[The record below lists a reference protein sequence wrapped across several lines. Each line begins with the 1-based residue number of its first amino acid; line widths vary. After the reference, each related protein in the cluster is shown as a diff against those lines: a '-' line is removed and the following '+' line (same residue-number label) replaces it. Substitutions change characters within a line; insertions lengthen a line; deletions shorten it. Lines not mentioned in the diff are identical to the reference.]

1 MLISKKDKYLSKK
14 DSFICV
20 HNTIYQI
27 NCYISSQIK
36 ETMNIHIDN
45 NFDTRYYLTE
55 IDKTPTSI
63 FCYHKEISEVY
74 VVEHKHNKAQFLYC
88 EGGIV
93 YVKIGKD
100 TFYLPA
106 RHYMWIP
113 PHTEHSIH
121 PNTPEVILRNLYF
134 PINEGD
140 HAFYKKVGIYPADGL
155 LLELLLF
162 SNQWKGDISPENR
175 SEYIIAQAFKE
186 ILPKVSK
193 ASLRLALPLPH
204 DERLKKI
211 VQFLDDNMDSSI
223 TMKKITAEFGFS
235 ERSLSRL
242 FQKDLAM
249 TFVQYF
255 TILRMLRAL
264 QLLIDGSYSISE
276 ISNMVGYNSLPTFS
290 NTFQKVIGVRP
301 TDYSKKKDIL

>member
-1 MLISKKDKYLSKK
+1 MNVNL
-14 DSFICV
+14 
-20 HNTIYQI
+20 HN
-27 NCYISSQIK
+27 K
-36 ETMNIHIDN
+36 
-45 NFDTRYYLTE
+45 FDTRYYLTE
-55 IDKTPTSI
+55 IDKNLNSI
-63 FCYHKEISEVY
+63 FCYHKEISEAY
-74 VVEHKHNKAQFLYC
+74 VIAHQHEKGQFLYC

-113 PHTEHSIH
+113 PNAEHSIH
-121 PNTPEVILRNLYF
+121 PNSPEVIMRNLYF
-134 PINEGD
+134 PISEND
-140 HAFYKKVGIYPADGL
+140 HPFYKEIGIYPADGL

-162 SNQWKGDISPENR
+162 SNKWMGDITPSNK
-175 SEYIIAQAFKE
+175 SDYIIAQAFKE
-186 ILPKVSK
+186 ILPQISK
-193 ASLRLALPLPH
+193 NSLRLALPLPS

-211 VQFLDDNMDSSI
+211 VQYLEDHMDSSI
-223 TMKKITAEFGFS
+223 TMKKITGQFGFS

-242 FQKDLAM
+242 FQKDLSM

-264 QLLIDGSYSISE
+264 QLLINGSYSISE

-301 TDYSKKKDIL
+301 TDYSKMKDIL

>member
-1 MLISKKDKYLSKK
+1 MDTFL
-14 DSFICV
+14 
-20 HNTIYQI
+20 NTAL
-27 NCYISSQIK
+27 
-36 ETMNIHIDN
+36 
-45 NFDTRYYLTE
+45 DTRYYLTE
-55 IDKTPTSI
+55 IDKISNSI
-63 FCYHKEISEVY
+63 FCYHKEISEAY
-74 VVEHKHNKAQFLYC
+74 VVEHKHKKGQFLYC

-100 TFYLPA
+100 TYYLPA

-113 PHTEHSIH
+113 PYAEHSIH
-121 PNTPEVILRNLYF
+121 PNTPDVIMRNLYF
-134 PINEGD
+134 PIIESD
-140 HAFYKKVGIYPADGL
+140 DIFYRKVGIYPANGL
-155 LLELLLF
+155 VLEMLLF
-162 SNQWKGDISPENR
+162 SNKWLGDITSDKKGDFV
-175 SEYIIAQAFKE
+175 IASAFKE
-186 ILPKVSK
+186 ILPQVSIN
-193 ASLRLALPLPH
+193 SLKLTLPLPT
-204 DERLKKI
+204 DERLLKI
-211 VQFLDDNMDSSI
+211 VQFLEDHMDSSI

-242 FQKDLAM
+242 FQKDLQM

-264 QLLIDGSYSISE
+264 KLLIDGTFSIGE

>member
-1 MLISKKDKYLSKK
+1 
-14 DSFICV
+14 
-20 HNTIYQI
+20 
-27 NCYISSQIK
+27 
-36 ETMNIHIDN
+36 
-45 NFDTRYYLTE
+45 
-55 IDKTPTSI
+55 
-63 FCYHKEISEVY
+63 
-74 VVEHKHNKAQFLYC
+74 
-88 EGGIV
+88 
-93 YVKIGKD
+93 
-100 TFYLPA
+100 
-106 RHYMWIP
+106 
-113 PHTEHSIH
+113 
-121 PNTPEVILRNLYF
+121 
-134 PINEGD
+134 
-140 HAFYKKVGIYPADGL
+140 KKVGIYPTDGL

-193 ASLRLALPLPH
+193 TSLRLALPLPH

>member
-1 MLISKKDKYLSKK
+1 MNLYL
-14 DSFICV
+14 DS
-20 HNTIYQI
+20 NL
-27 NCYISSQIK
+27 
-36 ETMNIHIDN
+36 
-45 NFDTRYYLTE
+45 DTRYYLTE
-55 IDKTPTSI
+55 IDKYPNSI
-63 FCYHKEISEVY
+63 FCYHKEISEAY
-74 VVEHKHNKAQFLYC
+74 VIEHKHEKGQFLYC

-93 YVKIGKD
+93 YVKIGKE

-113 PHTEHSIH
+113 PHAEHSIH
-121 PNTPEVILRNLYF
+121 PNTPDVIMRNLYF
-134 PINEGD
+134 PISEND
-140 HAFYKKVGIYPADGL
+140 SSFYKRLGIYPANGL

-162 SNQWKGDISPENR
+162 SNKWMGDITPDMKSD
-175 SEYIIAQAFKE
+175 YIIAQSFKE
-186 ILPKVSK
+186 ILPHISK
-193 ASLRLALPLPH
+193 TSLKLTLPLPT
-204 DERLKKI
+204 DERLKKV
-211 VQFLDDNMDSSI
+211 VQFLEDNMDSSI

-242 FQKDLAM
+242 FQKDLQM

-264 QLLIDGSYSISE
+264 KLLIDGTNSISE
-276 ISNMVGYNSLPTFS
+276 ISLMVGYNSLPTFS

>member
-1 MLISKKDKYLSKK
+1 M
-14 DSFICV
+14 
-20 HNTIYQI
+20 
-27 NCYISSQIK
+27 
-36 ETMNIHIDN
+36 
-45 NFDTRYYLTE
+45 
-55 IDKTPTSI
+55 
-63 FCYHKEISEVY
+63 
-74 VVEHKHNKAQFLYC
+74 
-88 EGGIV
+88 
-93 YVKIGKD
+93 
-100 TFYLPA
+100 
-106 RHYMWIP
+106 
-113 PHTEHSIH
+113 
-121 PNTPEVILRNLYF
+121 
-134 PINEGD
+134 
-140 HAFYKKVGIYPADGL
+140 
-155 LLELLLF
+155 
-162 SNQWKGDISPENR
+162 
-175 SEYIIAQAFKE
+175 
-186 ILPKVSK
+186 
-193 ASLRLALPLPH
+193 RLALPLPH

>member
-1 MLISKKDKYLSKK
+1 MCIKYIIRKKIIIL
-14 DSFICV
+14 DSLLYIMD
-20 HNTIYQI
+20 IYI
-27 NCYISSQIK
+27 
-36 ETMNIHIDN
+36 EN
-45 NFDTRYYLTE
+45 NLDTRYYLTE
-55 IDKTPTSI
+55 IDKVKDSI
-63 FCYHKEISEVY
+63 FCYHKEISEAY
-74 VVEHKHNKAQFLYC
+74 VVEHQHDKGQFLYC

-113 PHTEHSIH
+113 PHAVHSIH
-121 PNTPEVILRNLYF
+121 PNTPDVIMRNLYF
-134 PINEGD
+134 PIFNTD
-140 HAFYKKVGIYPADGL
+140 NIFYKKVGIYPASGL
-155 LLELLLF
+155 VLEMLLF
-162 SNQWKGDISPENR
+162 TNKWMGDIT
-175 SEYIIAQAFKE
+175 SEQKSDFIIASAFKE
-186 ILPKVSK
+186 ILPQVSK
-193 ASLRLALPLPH
+193 NSLKLTLPLPT

-211 VQFLDDNMDSSI
+211 VQFLEDHMDSSI

-242 FQKDLAM
+242 FQKDLQM

-264 QLLIDGSYSISE
+264 KLLIDGTFSIGE

>member
-1 MLISKKDKYLSKK
+1 MDQDNI
-14 DSFICV
+14 F
-20 HNTIYQI
+20 
-27 NCYISSQIK
+27 
-36 ETMNIHIDN
+36 ETQ
-45 NFDTRYYLTE
+45 YYLTE
-55 IDKTPTSI
+55 IDKKATSI
-63 FCYHKEISEVY
+63 FCYHKEISEAY
-74 VVEHKHNKAQFLYC
+74 VVAHKHNKAQFLYC

-113 PHTEHSIH
+113 PYVEHSIH
-121 PNTPEVILRNLYF
+121 PNTPEVIMRNLYF
-134 PINEGD
+134 PVENDENS
-140 HAFYKKVGIYPADGL
+140 FYKNVGIYPADGL

-162 SNQWKGDISPENR
+162 SNQWKGNIEEYVDK
-175 SEYIIAQAFKE
+175 SEYIIAKAFKE

-193 ASLRLALPLPH
+193 NSLKLALPIPH

-211 VQFLDDNMDSSI
+211 VKFLDDNMDSSI
-223 TMKKITAEFGFS
+223 NMKKITIEFGFS

-242 FQKDLAM
+242 FQKDLNM

-264 QLLIDGSYSISE
+264 QLLIDETYSISE
-276 ISNMVGYNSLPTFS
+276 ISTMVGYNSLPTFS
-290 NTFQKVIGVRP
+290 NTFQKIIGVRP
-301 TDYSKKKDIL
+301 TDYLKKKNIL